1 MQSTRIGKYEIWYEN
16 SEEFYELK
24 KEIFGEHR
32 YYLEVGCENPRIV
45 DLGSHIGMTVIY
57 FKTVYPDST
66 IVAYE
71 PEASNYVLL
80 EKNVRENQLT
90 RVTIFN
96 QAVAPKSGSVELQ
109 IPTQAGWKSGSG
121 IITGGWKGVQKTAPR
136 RVEAVGI
143 NEVLQHRVDLLKMDI
158 EGMEYEVLGGAD
170 LTRVQNLIVEVHPR
184 SGKREEV
191 ISRKLQQNGMR
202 VEREVDKSRYG
213 SGLIIITG
221 RRD

>member
-1 MQSTRIGKYEIWYEN
+1 M
-16 SEEFYELK
+16 
-24 KEIFGEHR
+24 
-32 YYLEVGCENPRIV
+32 
-45 DLGSHIGMTVIY
+45 
-57 FKTVYPDST
+57 
-66 IVAYE
+66 
-71 PEASNYVLL
+71 
-80 EKNVRENQLT
+80 
-90 RVTIFN
+90 
-96 QAVAPKSGSVELQ
+96 
-109 IPTQAGWKSGSG
+109 
-121 IITGGWKGVQKTAPR
+121 
-136 RVEAVGI
+136 
-143 NEVLQHRVDLLKMDI
+143 LQHRVDLLKMDI